1 MGWGPC
7 WAFRFLPVTYP
18 LRQETRFMHM
28 ILSVGKRGKTTLASL
43 SMLKVPPPFFL
54 GLCKSKQGVFW
65 FLDLDG
71 DVSTKFKQLPHLTT
85 FHSDTYTT
93 YTVEHPI
100 ILFVHHVLK
109 NPWISMGPLFGRE
122 ELRRQVRPISYPKR
136 RWERSVGV
144 PLGSAEQVQCGKPW
158 KIHFLTLKIGS

>member
-1 MGWGPC
+1 
-7 WAFRFLPVTYP
+7 
-18 LRQETRFMHM
+18 MHM

-43 SMLKVPPPFFL
+43 SMLCRFPLHF
-54 GLCKSKQGVFW
+54 S
-65 FLDLDG
+65 LDLDG
-71 DVSTKFKQLPHLTT
+71 DVSTKFKQPHLTT

-136 RWERSVGV
+136 R
-144 PLGSAEQVQCGKPW
+144 
-158 KIHFLTLKIGS
+158 